1 MTKITDITSLLRA
14 DEYAPGFYFQE
25 SDSVSLKR
33 ISGSTASYKG
43 LKAELELDVTDDSII
58 YNIKISS
65 ETDISLNR
73 MGLCLG
79 IDSYMSTFPE
89 WDNKY
94 FPTALRCEKDGFWGC
109 FMSPTGEMLGIAS
122 PSNIVSYKIEYN
134 QQNNADA
141 VGHRIYTASI
151 EFMNNIKTPSRHKS
165 SPKVFKANTTYEYK
179 VFLKLVR
186 DKAEL
191 YKFVKECA
199 NITVNM
205 PEKLTFEIGEPI
217 NYRYNTGEY
226 SITDSYGKSYNTP
239 CDLPHGRYTL
249 TAPQMAETRIF
260 IRKDW
265 HYYLDCA
272 RRSAETCQQKIGT
285 HTESWYGY
293 FSRIAYAKHIKDSEY
308 TAKLT
313 HEFDEF
319 FKSTTRRIR
328 HTMLKPKALP
338 HRLQNCSGMA
348 SLLVDMYELTGEI
361 KYLEFAEDMAWW
373 LMKLQADDGSY
384 RSHGTHY
391 TCVIYPAKSM
401 LELAIAEKNAGRY
414 DKYALYFNSAYR
426 AIDELRIMR
435 DNIGTE
441 GEMTFEDGMISCS
454 ALQLGFLALLL
465 DKDKRAPF
473 VEVAELLINKHKC
486 LEQHLIPDARTK
498 GATLRFWEARYD
510 INMPA
515 NMMNS
520 PHGWTSW
527 KTYATYYLYLLTGKV
542 EYLKDTMDTLGACMQ
557 MIDENGVLRW
567 AFVTDPCV
575 ETNEMVKADT
585 PPYIAFKPR
594 VVSEEYLPMVS
605 DWYRQRPRK
614 LVKQYLMN
622 FNNINV
628 NRSDYGGS
636 CDNDVHEH
644 FKCLDECV
652 YGKAFVHEPIDGKL
666 VLYNCTMNYG
676 NVIISDITVNTCII
690 YSENL
695 SKLNINDKEYQVNK
709 GFNTINLC

>member
-58 YNIKISS
+58 YNIKITS

-249 TAPQMAETRIF
+249 TAPQMAEARIF

-614 LVKQYLMN
+614 LIKQYLMN

-652 YGKAFVHEPIDGKL
+652 YGKAFVHELIDGKF
-666 VLYNCTMNYG
+666 VFYNCTMNNG

>member
-1 MTKITDITSLLRA
+1 MTKITDIIDSFRT
-14 DEYAPGFYFQE
+14 DDYALGFYFQE
-25 SDSVSLKR
+25 NDAASLKR
-33 ISGSTASYKG
+33 VPSKSANYNG
-43 LKAELELDVTDDSII
+43 LKAELEVDVSGDTLIF
-58 YNIKISS
+58 NIKIYS
-65 ETDISLNR
+65 EVDISLNR

-79 IDSYMSTFPE
+79 VDCYMSTFPE

-94 FPTALRCEKDGFWGC
+94 FPTALRCERDGFWGC
-109 FMSPTGEMLGIAS
+109 FMSPTGEMLSIAS
-122 PSNIVSYKIEYN
+122 PSDIVSYKIEYN

-151 EFMNNIKTPSRHKS
+151 EFMNNIKTPSRHKP
-165 SPKVFKANTTYEYK
+165 SPKLFKANTTYEYK
-179 VFLKLVR
+179 VYLKLVR

-191 YKFVKECA
+191 YKFVKEYA
-199 NITVNM
+199 NIIVTM
-205 PEKLTFEIGEPI
+205 PEKLTIEAGETISYASP
-217 NYRYNTGEY
+217 TSELT
-226 SITDSYGKSYNTP
+226 ITDSSGKSYDSFNQ
-239 CDLPHGRYTL
+239 LPHGRYTL
-249 TAPQMAETRIF
+249 TAPQMAETRLF
-260 IRKDW
+260 VRKNW

-272 RRSAETCQQKIGT
+272 RRSAEVCQQKIGT

-293 FSRIAYAKHIKDSEY
+293 FSRIAYAKRIKDSEY
-308 TAKLT
+308 TKKLT
-313 HEFDEF
+313 QEFDEF

-348 SLLVDMYELTGEI
+348 SLLVDMYELTSNV
-361 KYLEFAEDMAWW
+361 KYLEYAEDMAWW
-373 LMKLQADDGSY
+373 LMKLQANDGSY

-401 LELAIAEKNAGRY
+401 LELAIAEKNAGRE
-414 DKYALYFNSAYR
+414 DKYELYFNSAYR

-454 ALQLGFLALLL
+454 ALQLGYLALLL
-465 DKDKRAPF
+465 DEDKRAPF
-473 VEVAELLINKHKC
+473 VEVAEFLINKHKC

-527 KTYATYYLYLLTGKV
+527 KTYATYYLYMLSGKV

-557 MIDENGVLRW
+557 MIDENGTLRW

-575 ETNEMVKADT
+575 ETKEMVKADKA
-585 PPYIAFKPR
+585 PYITFKPR

-614 LVKQYLMN
+614 LIKQYLMN
-622 FNNINV
+622 FININM

-652 YGKAFVHEPIDGKL
+652 YGKAFVHELNDGKYL
-666 VLYNCTMNYG
+666 CYNCAMDNA
-676 NVIISDITVNTCII
+676 NVINSDKTVTTCIV
-690 YSENL
+690 YSESITML
-695 SKLNINDKEYQVNK
+695 KINGIEHQLNK

>member
-43 LKAELELDVTDDSII
+43 LKAKLELEVKDDSII
-58 YNIKISS
+58 YNIKITS

-134 QQNNADA
+134 QQNNADD

-151 EFMNNIKTPSRHKS
+151 EFMNNIKTPSRHKP

-239 CDLPHGRYTL
+239 CELPHGRYTL

-293 FSRIAYAKHIKDSEY
+293 FSRIAYAKRINDSEY

-313 HEFDEF
+313 REFDEF

-348 SLLVDMYELTGEI
+348 SLLVDMYELTGNI

-384 RSHGTHY
+384 RSHGIHY

-414 DKYALYFNSAYR
+414 DKYELYFSSAYR

-614 LVKQYLMN
+614 LIKQYLMN
-622 FNNINV
+622 FNSINV

-652 YGKAFVHEPIDGKL
+652 YGKAFVHELIDGKF
-666 VLYNCTMNYG
+666 VLYNCTMNNG
-676 NVIISDITVNTCII
+676 NLIISDKTVTTCIV
-690 YSENL
+690 YSENI
-695 SKLNINDKEYQVNK
+695 SKLNINDKEYQLNK
-709 GFNTINLC
+709 GFNTITLC

>member
-1 MTKITDITSLLRA
+1 MTKITDITSLLRT
-14 DEYAPGFYFQE
+14 DEYAYGFYFQE
-25 SDSVSLKR
+25 SDGASLKR
-33 ISGSTASYKG
+33 TSGSTASYKG
-43 LKAELELDVTDDSII
+43 LKAELKLDASGDTVI
-58 YNIKISS
+58 YNIKITS
-65 ETDISLNR
+65 ESDLSFMR

-79 IDSYMSTFPE
+79 IDCYMSTFPE

-109 FMSPTGEMLGIAS
+109 FMSPTGDMLGVAS
-122 PSNIVSYKIEYN
+122 PSDIVSYKIEYN
-134 QQNNADA
+134 QQNNADT
-141 VGHRIYTASI
+141 VGHRIYSASI
-151 EFMNNIKTPSRHKS
+151 EFMNNIKTPSRHKP

-179 VFLKLVR
+179 VFLKHVR
-186 DKAEL
+186 DKTEL
-191 YKFVKECA
+191 YEFVQKYA
-199 NITVNM
+199 GITVIM
-205 PEKLTFEIGEPI
+205 PKKFTLEVGEAI
-217 NYRYNTGEY
+217 NYRNSTGEF

-239 CDLPHGRYTL
+239 CELPHGRYTL
-249 TAPQMAETRIF
+249 TAPHTAETRIF
-260 IRKDW
+260 IRKNW
-265 HYYLDCA
+265 QYYLDCA
-272 RRSAETCQQKIGT
+272 RRSAEVCQQKIGT

-293 FSRIAYAKHIKDSEY
+293 FSRIAYAKRAKDNEY
-308 TAKLT
+308 TATLT
-313 HEFDEF
+313 HEFDVF

-338 HRLQNCSGMA
+338 HRSQNCSGMA
-348 SLLVDMYELTGEI
+348 SLLVDMYELTNNL

-401 LELAIAEKNAGRY
+401 LELAIAEKNAERY
-414 DKYALYFNSAYR
+414 DKYELYFNSAYR

-441 GEMTFEDGMISCS
+441 GEMTFEDGMISC
-454 ALQLGFLALLL
+454 ATLQLGFLALLL
-465 DKDKRAPF
+465 DEDKRAPF

-515 NMMNS
+515 NMMNT

-567 AFVTDPCV
+567 AFVPDPCV
-575 ETNEMVKADT
+575 ETKEMVKADT
-585 PPYIAFKPR
+585 PPYIAFKSR

-614 LVKQYLMN
+614 LIKQYLMN
-622 FNNINV
+622 FKNISV

-652 YGKAFVHEPIDGKL
+652 YGKAFLHELNDGKYL
-666 VLYNCTMNYG
+666 CYSCVIDNG
-676 NVIISDITVNTCII
+676 NVIIADNTVTTCII
-690 YSENL
+690 YLESA
-695 SKLNINDKEYQVNK
+695 SKLKINGKEYQINK
-709 GFNTINLC
+709 GFNTITLC

>member
-1 MTKITDITSLLRA
+1 MTKITDITSLIRA

-25 SDSVSLKR
+25 SDSMSLKR
-33 ISGSTASYKG
+33 ISGSAASYKG
-43 LKAELELDVTDDSII
+43 LKAELELEVTGDSII
-58 YNIKISS
+58 YNIKITS

-122 PSNIVSYKIEYN
+122 PSDIVSYKIEYN

-151 EFMNNIKTPSRHKS
+151 EFMNNIKTPSRHKP

-191 YKFVKECA
+191 YEFVKECA

-217 NYRYNTGEY
+217 NYHNTGEF

-239 CDLPHGRYTL
+239 CELPHGRYTL
-249 TAPQMAETRIF
+249 SAPQMAETRIF

-293 FSRIAYAKHIKDSEY
+293 FSRIAYAKRIKDSEY
-308 TAKLT
+308 TEKLT
-313 HEFDEF
+313 REFDEF

-348 SLLVDMYELTGEI
+348 SLLVDMYELTGDI

-414 DKYALYFNSAYR
+414 DKYELYFNSAYR

-575 ETNEMVKADT
+575 ETKEMVKADT

-614 LVKQYLMN
+614 LIKQYLMN
-622 FNNINV
+622 FKNINV

-652 YGKAFVHEPIDGKL
+652 YGKAFVHELIDGKF
-666 VLYNCTMNYG
+666 VLYNCTMNNG
-676 NVIISDITVNTCII
+676 NVIISDKTVNTCIV
-690 YSENL
+690 YSENI
-695 SKLNINDKEYQVNK
+695 SKLNINDIEYQLNN
-709 GFNTINLC
+709 GFNTITLC

>member
-1 MTKITDITSLLRA
+1 MTKFTDITSLLRA

-43 LKAELELDVTDDSII
+43 LKAELKLDASGDTVI
-58 YNIKISS
+58 YNIKINS

-239 CDLPHGRYTL
+239 CDLPHGRYIL

-293 FSRIAYAKHIKDSEY
+293 FSRIAYAKRIKDSEY
-308 TAKLT
+308 TEKLT
-313 HEFDEF
+313 REFDEF

-473 VEVAELLINKHKC
+473 VEVAEILINKHKC

-575 ETNEMVKADT
+575 ETKEMVKADT

-614 LVKQYLMN
+614 LIKQYLMN

-652 YGKAFVHEPIDGKL
+652 YGKAFVHELINGKL
-666 VLYNCTMNYG
+666 VLYNCTMDSG
-676 NVIISDITVNTCII
+676 NVIISDITVNTCIV
-690 YSENL
+690 YSENI

>member
-25 SDSVSLKR
+25 NDSMSLKR
-33 ISGSTASYKG
+33 ISGSTAFYKG
-43 LKAELELDVTDDSII
+43 LKAELGLEVTDDGMI
-58 YNIKISS
+58 YNIKITS
-65 ETDISLNR
+65 ETDISLKR
-73 MGLCLG
+73 VGLCLG

-122 PSNIVSYKIEYN
+122 PSDIVNYKIEYN

-151 EFMNNIKTPSRHKS
+151 EFMNNIKTPSRHKP

-179 VFLKLVR
+179 VFLKHVR

-205 PEKLTFEIGEPI
+205 PDKLTFEIGEPI
-217 NYRYNTGEY
+217 IHRYNTGEY
-226 SITDSYGKSYNTP
+226 SITDSYGKSYNTS
-239 CDLPHGRYTL
+239 CELPHGRYTL

-293 FSRIAYAKHIKDSEY
+293 FSRIAYAKRIKDSEY

-313 HEFDEF
+313 REFDEF

-348 SLLVDMYELTGEI
+348 SLLVDMYELTGDI

-373 LMKLQADDGSY
+373 LMKLQANDGSY

-414 DKYALYFNSAYR
+414 DKYELYFNSAYR

-575 ETNEMVKADT
+575 ETKEMVKADT
-585 PPYIAFKPR
+585 PPYIAFIPR

-614 LVKQYLMN
+614 LIKQYLMN
-622 FNNINV
+622 FKNINI
-628 NRSDYGGS
+628 NRNDYGGS

-652 YGKAFVHEPIDGKL
+652 YGKAFVHELIDGKFIY
-666 VLYNCTMNYG
+666 YNCIMKNG
-676 NVIISDITVNTCII
+676 NVIISDKTVNTCII
-690 YSENL
+690 YSV
-695 SKLNINDKEYQVNK
+695 SITMLNINGIEHQLNK
-709 GFNTINLC
+709 GFNTIALC

>member
-1 MTKITDITSLLRA
+1 MNKITDIIDSCRA
-14 DEYAPGFYFQE
+14 DDYALGFYFQE
-25 SDSVSLKR
+25 SDNTSLKR
-33 ISGSTASYKG
+33 IPGKSANYNG
-43 LKAELELDVTDDSII
+43 LKADIEIDMSDDILF
-58 YNIKISS
+58 YNITINSESNISF
-65 ETDISLNR
+65 IR

-79 IDSYMSTFPE
+79 IDCYMSTFPE

-94 FPTALRCEKDGFWGC
+94 FPTALRCERDGFWGC

-122 PSNIVSYKIEYN
+122 PSDIVNYKIEYN

-151 EFMNNIKTPSRHKS
+151 EFMNNIKSPSRHKP
-165 SPKVFKANTTYEYK
+165 SPKLFKANTTYEYK
-179 VFLKLVR
+179 VYLKLVR
-186 DKAEL
+186 NMSEL
-191 YKFVKECA
+191 YKFVKDYA
-199 NITVNM
+199 NITIVM
-205 PEKLTFEIGEPI
+205 PEKMTLEAGEPI
-217 NYRYNTGEY
+217 NYNSPT
-226 SITDSYGKSYNTP
+226 SKLTITDSFGKSYNSLNQ
-239 CDLPHGRYTL
+239 LPHGRYTL
-249 TAPQMAETRIF
+249 TAPQMAETRLF
-260 IRKDW
+260 VRKDW

-272 RRSAETCQQKIGT
+272 RRSAEVCQQKIGT

-293 FSRIAYAKHIKDSEY
+293 FSRIAYAKRIKDNEY
-308 TAKLT
+308 SAKLT
-313 HEFDEF
+313 QEFDEF

-348 SLLVDMYELTGEI
+348 SLLVDMYELTDNI
-361 KYLEFAEDMAWW
+361 KYLEYAEDMAWW
-373 LMKLQADDGSY
+373 LMKLQANDGSY

-401 LELAIAEKNAGRY
+401 LELSIAEKNAGRD
-414 DKYALYFNSAYR
+414 DKCELYFNSAYR
-426 AIDELRIMR
+426 AIDELRLMR

-454 ALQLGFLALLL
+454 ALQLGYLALLL
-465 DKDKRAPF
+465 DEDTRAPF

-527 KTYATYYLYLLTGKV
+527 KTYATYYLYMLTGKV

-557 MIDENGVLRW
+557 MIDENGTLRW

-575 ETNEMVKADT
+575 ETKEMVKADI
-585 PPYIAFKPR
+585 PPYITFKPR

-614 LVKQYLMN
+614 LIKQYLMN
-622 FNNINV
+622 FKNINV

-652 YGKAFVHEPIDGKL
+652 YGKAFIHELNDGKYL
-666 VLYNCTMNYG
+666 CYNCIMDKA
-676 NVIISDITVNTCII
+676 NVSISDKTVTACIV
-690 YSENL
+690 YSETL
-695 SKLNINDKEYQVNK
+695 SRLNINAKEYNLNQ
-709 GFNTINLC
+709 GLNTINLC